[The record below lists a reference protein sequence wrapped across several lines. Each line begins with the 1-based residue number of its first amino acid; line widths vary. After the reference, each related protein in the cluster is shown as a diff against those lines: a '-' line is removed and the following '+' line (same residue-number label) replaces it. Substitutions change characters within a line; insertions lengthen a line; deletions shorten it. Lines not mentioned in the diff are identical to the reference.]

1 MLNNKEDRKYE
12 NVVDILNRLQ
22 KVKVPE
28 NFEADLM
35 RKINSVPQSGS
46 EKKPQDFW
54 NKILKGWIP
63 TKLIPSAGLAAAAV
77 IILFMINTNSIE
89 AENPLLSEPRIRGNI
104 ITTISQDMPSN
115 VEDAL
120 TKDVKKDELKSNV
133 KEKSTAEIN
142 KEEITSNSDMLH
154 LSTERPN
161 IAGVDIE
168 KRIGRFR
175 KEIASNLSYV
185 INKSGLNFRMVNL
198 TEEQKNELKEKI
210 KSLME
215 RYNNS
220 RKR

>member
-1 MLNNKEDRKYE
+1 MVNKEDMKYE
-12 NVVDILNRLQ
+12 NLINILNKLQ
-22 KVKVPE
+22 KVKAPE

-35 RKINSVPQSGS
+35 RKIYSVPQSGR

-54 NKILKGWIP
+54 NRIFKGWIP
-63 TKLIPSAGLAAAAV
+63 TRLIPSAGLAAAAV
-77 IILFMINTNSIE
+77 IILFMINTNSSE
-89 AENPLLSEPRIRGNI
+89 AENPLLIEPRIRGNI
-104 ITTISQDMPSN
+104 ITTVRQDMPSN

-120 TKDVKKDELKSNV
+120 TKDVKRNELKSNI

-142 KEEITSNSDMLH
+142 KEEITSNSDLLH
-154 LSTERPN
+154 PSTERQN
-161 IAGVDIE
+161 IAGVNIE

-175 KEIASNLSYV
+175 KEIASNISYV